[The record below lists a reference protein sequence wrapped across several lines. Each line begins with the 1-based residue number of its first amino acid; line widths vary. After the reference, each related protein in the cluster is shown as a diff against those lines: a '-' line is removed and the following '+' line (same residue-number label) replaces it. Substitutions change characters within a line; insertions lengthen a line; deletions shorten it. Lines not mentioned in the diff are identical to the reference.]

1 MVRVPV
7 SEMFHIGKF
16 LLNCSENSFLIL
28 AVLEETRRAPVC
40 VLPWPTHA
48 EHVGLILFTK
58 IASRAFLGIDIV
70 TFGVFDLNIGS
81 APHRA
86 NGATLLRIQLDPLEL
101 KMLLE
106 WVHRPIPPYDVVLVY

>member
-40 VLPWPTHA
+40 VLPWPNHA
-48 EHVGLILFTK
+48 EHVDLILFTMLA
-58 IASRAFLGIDIV
+58 IAADNPSACLIGGISVAFIEDCFEGFFRDRYSDIR
-70 TFGVFDLNIGS
+70 G
-81 APHRA
+81 
-86 NGATLLRIQLDPLEL
+86 LRSKHWQRSSPSKWRNPLA
-101 KMLLE
+101 
-106 WVHRPIPPYDVVLVY
+106 HPT